1 MRRQLM
7 NKGVT
12 VEIKPLAY
20 IMSVVMLLS
29 LDD

>member
-1 MRRQLM
+1 M

-12 VEIKPLAY
+12 VEIKPFAY
-20 IMSVVMLLS
+20 IMTVVMLLS

>member
-1 MRRQLM
+1 M
-7 NKGVT
+7 NESVT

-20 IMSVVMLLS
+20 IMTVVMLLS

>member
-1 MRRQLM
+1 M
-7 NKGVT
+7 NEGVT

-20 IMSVVMLLS
+20 IMTVVMLLS

>member
-1 MRRQLM
+1 M

-12 VEIKPLAY
+12 VEIKPFAY

>member
-1 MRRQLM
+1 M

-20 IMSVVMLLS
+20 IMTVVMLLS